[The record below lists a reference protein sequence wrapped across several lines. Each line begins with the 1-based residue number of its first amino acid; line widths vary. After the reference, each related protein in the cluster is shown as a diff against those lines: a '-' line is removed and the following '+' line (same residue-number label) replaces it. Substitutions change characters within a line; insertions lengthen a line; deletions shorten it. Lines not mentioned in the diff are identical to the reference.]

1 MIIFVQLIETRSNL
15 SKPLKFYHSENHT
28 NQQKHVQI
36 YPNDLLKHYIQQKY
50 EFFIKL
56 NHLLSHWKTH
66 FFRIYYRNTWR
77 ETHPSSRYQS
87 AVCGIGF
94 CPFFFSFFLFSPLR
108 NWISL
113 HANQPLVLLRGE
125 KIFPSMLV
133 YCWSQKL
140 FERDFTGKAIRMCSI
155 SDTSLCSSRIIGYGD
170 REIGNFF

>member
-1 MIIFVQLIETRSNL
+1 MIIFVQPIETRSNL

-77 ETHPSSRYQS
+77 ETHPP
-87 AVCGIGF
+87 
-94 CPFFFSFFLFSPLR
+94 CPIIALPIRCLRNRILPFFFFFFSFFPASKLDFAPCKPAPCPSQGRENFSFYAGIL
-108 NWISL
+108 
-113 HANQPLVLLRGE
+113 LV
-125 KIFPSMLV
+125 
-133 YCWSQKL
+133 
-140 FERDFTGKAIRMCSI
+140 TKAV
-155 SDTSLCSSRIIGYGD
+155 
-170 REIGNFF
+170 

>member
-1 MIIFVQLIETRSNL
+1 M
-15 SKPLKFYHSENHT
+15 
-28 NQQKHVQI
+28 
-36 YPNDLLKHYIQQKY
+36 
-50 EFFIKL
+50 KL
-56 NHLLSHWKTH
+56 NHLLFHWKTH

-77 ETHPSSRYQS
+77 ETHPP
-87 AVCGIGF
+87 
-94 CPFFFSFFLFSPLR
+94 CPIIALPIRCLRNRILPLFFFSFFLFSPLR

-170 REIGNFF
+170 REIGNFFYLVKRFSFFSFL